1 MTAILRAYASL
12 RWAVWSTRVLSHK
25 AGKKREPQRALIR
38 MRVIDFGR
46 QHSQEKCASKFC
58 ACQEKLHVKKKKETK
73 LQNKLL
79 QDGCQGERGTS

>member
-1 MTAILRAYASL
+1 
-12 RWAVWSTRVLSHK
+12 
-25 AGKKREPQRALIR
+25 